1 MAYVKPP
8 WFVRTI
14 ANPIINAL
22 GVGGSET
29 LSIVRRESGETQ
41 NIPVIPVEYEGSR
54 YIVSTRGES
63 DWVRNLRAAGGKG
76 QLAKRGA
83 VEMFQAVEVP
93 VEQRASIIEAYRKK
107 AGRTV
112 DAYWKTLPEPAD
124 HPTFRLE
131 MIGAS

>member
-8 WFVRTI
+8 WFTQKV
-14 ANPIINAL
+14 ANPIINFL
-22 GVGGSET
+22 GVGGAET
-29 LSIVRRESGETQ
+29 LSIVGRQSGEPEK
-41 NIPVIPVEYEGSR
+41 IPVIPVEYEGSR

-76 QLAKRGA
+76 QLGKGGS
-83 VEMFQAVEVP
+83 VEMFQATEVP
-93 VEQRASIIEAYRKK
+93 VEQRPPIIEAYRKK